1 VDIGSV
7 VSALL
12 AARVGQMQL
21 AAAAKIAKMQADNA
35 GAVAKLVGA
44 ADQNMNRLASAAA
57 GLGGQ
62 VDISA

>member
-1 VDIGSV
+1 VDIGAV

>member
-1 VDIGSV
+1 MDIGSV

-44 ADQNMNRLASAAA
+44 ADQNMNRLASAAE

>member
-1 VDIGSV
+1 MDIGAV